1 MLRFPEPFR
10 IAGSYG
16 APGAFK
22 LDFESRELWII
33 ASNEFDWDH
42 VSVSLKTRIPNWRE
56 MSLVKEVF
64 WDDQDWVIQYH
75 PPKKDYINLHPFCLH
90 LWRPQF
96 ESIPLPPTIM
106 V

>member
-1 MLRFPEPFR
+1 MLRFPEKLR

-22 LDFESRELWII
+22 AAFESRELWII
-33 ASNEFDWDH
+33 AANEMGWDH
-42 VSVSLKTRIPNWRE
+42 VSVSLNGRCPNWRE
-56 MSLVKEVF
+56 MSFVKGLF
-64 WDDQDWVIQYH
+64 WDEDDCVIQYH
-75 PPKKDYINLHPFCLH
+75 PPKKDYLNLHPFCLH